1 MKEKSIM
8 ENFLPI
14 AEAMTEDERL
24 RTAYRLLTSGTFRS
38 WHFAG
43 NGTHV
48 IFEDGNVN
56 VSPKDVKDAEEYA
69 DGTDL
74 KTGGTKKDRSFIGG
88 FMIAIMSKMNLR
100 NRIKLVLLSGYGSFP
115 QLSESLSGEFNVHKY
130 EQDEYAKLVET
141 ETPKSLIKEAF
152 EELKQMASN
161 DEIDYNPCNFNTNCV
176 YDDIYE
182 NDPDIT
188 PISRN
193 THTLNTNMRH
203 IGDLSCM
210 GLVKLEVGVNGISNF
225 GNDIKI

>member
-1 MKEKSIM
+1 MKETSIM
-8 ENFLPI
+8 ESFLPI

-56 VSPKDVKDAEEYA
+56 VSPKYVELAEEHA

-74 KTGGTKKDRSFIGG
+74 KTGEMKKDRSFIGG

-100 NRIKLVLLSGYGSFP
+100 NRIKLVLLSGYGSYP
-115 QLSESLSGEFNVHKY
+115 RLGKSLSEQFNVHKY
-130 EQDEYAKLVET
+130 EQEEYKKLVET
-141 ETPKSLIKEAF
+141 ETPTSLIKEAF
-152 EELKQMASN
+152 DELKLMSSN
-161 DEIDYNPCNFNTNCV
+161 DEIDYDPCNFDTNYI

-182 NDPDIT
+182 EDPHDT
-188 PISRN
+188 PITRKTKTSSVI
-193 THTLNTNMRH
+193 MRD
-203 IGDLSCM
+203 IGYLHCM
-210 GLVKLEVGVNGISNF
+210 GLLKSELLYKQE
-225 GNDIKI
+225 